1 MNVIT
6 NPVANIPINEKSHTL
21 GWTKVWASHL
31 SADINHKCTSDVLNY
46 DKVFVDF
53 GANYSGSLN
62 LFGGAN
68 QELFERLNLIMQ
80 CKNVA
85 SLDWPF
91 ELSQSLRKRINAKT
105 TYEGFNDEWFDKL
118 EEFEKNVDVIK
129 QEKFAHSDGIT
140 LGDSHTIAFSRDSD
154 VVLRNDGKTLFGALR
169 YGLKNMFREMDI
181 SGDITLCFGSIDIR
195 HHFLRDSNW
204 SDNVTNLIAK
214 YIKQGTELEKEYSC
228 NVSYCYPVPVEF
240 EGRKIPKSGF
250 YKGTPFYGSMQERRA
265 LTEKFI
271 TELNKHKVNVV
282 EPPSYW
288 YTMDGKAYAEKYM
301 EFGSSFHIAPPYY
314 RRNDFGVTTATLF

>member
-31 SADINHKCTSDVLNY
+31 SADINHKCTSDILNY

-228 NVSYCYPVPVEF
+228 NVSY
-240 EGRKIPKSGF
+240 
-250 YKGTPFYGSMQERRA
+250 
-265 LTEKFI
+265 
-271 TELNKHKVNVV
+271 
-282 EPPSYW
+282 
-288 YTMDGKAYAEKYM
+288 
-301 EFGSSFHIAPPYY
+301 
-314 RRNDFGVTTATLF
+314 